1 MTLTALWISELVFKD
16 AQFKGR
22 AHHLYCVTVL
32 HVFRAAIGHWAII
45 LWYPAASWIVTVGC
59 SHWDVLTGNWSGSL
73 GCVVKAVWQKPQ
85 WSYRIFP
92 VQIHLFL
99 VWLSFL
105 WLGIILEL
113 CMAVCKQLLFFSRLP
128 PFNSSSNRFNDVKPI
143 MAVCINCLMLLQVP
157 LCFYLIRMCWLFT

>member
-45 LWYPAASWIVTVGC
+45 LWYRDSGMFSLGTGVGVWGVWLKQ
-59 SHWDVLTGNWSGSL
+59 SDKNHSDLTG
-73 GCVVKAVWQKPQ
+73 
-85 WSYRIFP
+85 
-92 VQIHLFL
+92 
-99 VWLSFL
+99 SFL
-105 WLGIILEL
+105 SKYIYFYFGYHSCGWESFWNFAWL
-113 CMAVCKQLLFFSRLP
+113 CANDYFFFSRLP
-128 PFNSSSNRFNDVKPI
+128 PFNSSSNRFNDVKHI